1 MKNPVSALNSGLM
14 VGTVWH
20 KRYAPRCHE
29 FSYQVF
35 YGLFDLDEL
44 SDLDR
49 CSWIFGVDRAALFSI
64 HQTDYGLKPGQNGK
78 DLKKR
83 IAGLIK
89 HQFGDEIKRVELL
102 TMPRVL
108 GYAFNPISVYYCYAK
123 GGLISHVIYEVNN
136 TFGERFSY
144 AFSVEEENG
153 KLASHECE
161 KQLHVSP
168 FFDVSGGYRFRQ
180 DKDAKAIRLAIDY
193 RSGAQKL
200 EPGSA
205 SLQMPE
211 VVGDTRSQKT
221 FSATMS
227 LSKKVF
233 SSRNLLWV
241 SARIPFVTLKVMA
254 AIHWQALLLWIKK
267 HRIFRKPSSPET
279 SVGTE
284 GKLKEGQ
291 QA

>member
-1 MKNPVSALNSGLM
+1 MRNPVRMLNSRLM

-44 SDLDR
+44 ADLDR
-49 CSWIFGVDRAALFSI
+49 QSWIFSVDRAAPFSI
-64 HQTDYGLKPGQNGK
+64 HQADYGLKPGQNGK

-83 IAGLIK
+83 IAELIRR
-89 HQFGDEIKRVELL
+89 QFGDEVKRVELL
-102 TMPRVL
+102 TMPRVF
-108 GYAFNPISVYYCYAK
+108 GYAFNPISVYYCFAEA
-123 GGLISHVIYEVNN
+123 GSLSHVIYEVNN

-144 AFSVEEENG
+144 LFSVEVEEG
-153 KLASHECE
+153 ALASHGCE

-180 DKDAKAIRLAIDY
+180 NKEPKAIRLAIDY
-193 RSGAQKL
+193 RSGALEL
-200 EPGSA
+200 EPSSA
-205 SLQMPE
+205 SSPE
-211 VVGDTRSQKT
+211 PDLAGNTCRQKT

-227 LSKKVF
+227 LQKKEF
-233 SSRNLLWV
+233 SSQNLLRASV
-241 SARIPFVTLKVMA
+241 RIPFVTLKVMA

-267 HRIFRKPSSPET
+267 HRIFRKPPGPET
-279 SVGTE
+279 SLGAE
-284 GKLKEGQ
+284 GEINKGQ